1 MKAKYIKPL
10 TIVLVL
16 VSSLTFLRAHSQS
29 AEGSTSYCEGSGTAC
44 RVKKIIW
51 IDLQKDKNG
60 DTITIKF

>member
-1 MKAKYIKPL
+1 MKAKYIKPI

-16 VSSLTFLRAHSQS
+16 VGSLLFFRSYSQS
-29 AEGSTSYCEGSGTAC
+29 EEGSTRYCEGSGTAC